1 MPLKNSSKNGK
12 RPLLWQQVLI
22 VAITLTAVTV
32 VILLGR
38 QIYRETREMA
48 TEQFNQQ
55 QLILARA
62 AAAGIEAYYK
72 ELSNALSSLAN
83 LPNIQH
89 MASESLTC
97 IQHTYWGFPPRTS
110 IRLLDSDGILR
121 FIYPLDGWRG
131 ELIGRDYGE
140 EAYFQEAR
148 ETGHT
153 SVSGLIVNEQGE
165 TRIRIAVPVYLTYK
179 TETVRLG
186 DESGVIATPIDP
198 DEPEA
203 GRFQG
208 VLVSSLDPHIIAQD
222 FTSPIVSGK
231 TGYAWL
237 LNEEGIFIAHH
248 EEGFTGRNGFEV
260 RAERNPDISYEA
272 IEQIQHRMIAGE
284 EGVGRYVSGW
294 HRGQKGETEKLI
306 AYTPVHINDNTWSV
320 AVCAPVSEAEE
331 VIQMT
336 KRTEQYTLAFVIL
349 ALAAGGLC
357 LFTTSYRWS
366 RSLEQEVGR
375 RMRELGETSD
385 YLSNLIRYANAP
397 IIVWNPDRQ
406 VTIFN
411 EAFEKMSGRTEA
423 EMTGQP
429 LDVLFP
435 KESRSDALHKIES
448 ASKGEYW
455 ETVEIPILR
464 QDGEIRLGLW
474 NSANIYGEDGKTL
487 IATVAQG
494 QNITERKRA
503 EEALRAS
510 ESEKKS
516 ILNAISDVVVFQDRS
531 LSIRWANEAAARS
544 VDRTPQELVGCH
556 CYEVW
561 HGRSEPCEGCPIL
574 RTLETGSSASST
586 MRTPDGRWW
595 EIVGETVR
603 DYAGKTVG
611 AIEIARDIT
620 ERKRAEE
627 VVRET
632 TQLLE
637 TILDHTHM
645 LVAYMDPQ
653 FNFVR
658 VNRVYAEADKRE
670 PSFFPGK
677 NHFDLYPNAENEAIF
692 RRVVE
697 TGKPHFVGAKP
708 FEYAEHPGRG
718 VSYWDWSLVPIKNPE
733 GTVTGLVLTLVN
745 VTERVRAE
753 EALRESELRYRTT
766 IDAMGDAIHLVGP
779 DLRFTLVNPAHRQWA
794 KELGSGTPDYI
805 GHTIF
810 EVFPSLPDRLRDKLR
825 DEYDRVFRTG
835 ETLITEESTMFGDR
849 ELVTET
855 RKIPIFEKGRVT
867 QVVTVMRDITERKRA
882 EEALRESEA
891 QKQALLD
898 ASPDMIMQ
906 IDTNMKILWANR
918 TALDMNLDAVGQTCH
933 KAFPGMNE
941 PCEGC
946 PCKKAINTGQ
956 IEMGVQY
963 QPAVVGVQG
972 ESYWEDIGV
981 PLKDSDGK
989 VVGVIEIARNVTE
1002 RVLAEEALRR
1012 SLERTSRGQRL
1023 LLALSQAAQAVQR
1036 ARTPDEVYQTVGGEV
1051 ARLDYQVAIFTLT
1064 DDRAHLTVRHLTV
1077 GPAVLRAARRLTGLP
1092 AQDYRFP
1099 LVPGGFFERI
1109 IAAGETI
1116 FVERTTES
1124 IAEALPGP
1132 VRPLADRLVT
1142 MLGLE
1147 RAICAPLTV
1156 GGERHG
1162 LLSVVGADL
1171 AEADVPAITA
1181 FATQA
1186 ATAIENAWLFEEV
1199 RAGREQLRDLTSY
1212 LQTARE
1218 EERAYIAREIHDEF
1232 GQSLTALKMDLAWLT
1247 KRLADRPR
1255 LAEKAST
1262 MSDLIDSTIQTVRR
1276 VATQLRPGLLD
1287 DLGLAAAIEWQ
1298 AQELAERTGINCE
1311 LYLGD
1316 EDIVLDRDLA
1326 TAVFRIFQEMLTN
1339 VARHAEATEVQ
1350 VELEEG
1356 PDKLVLIVRDNGKGI
1371 TPGQISDPHSL
1382 GLIGMRERARSWGG
1396 DVIFQSVPGQGTV
1409 ITVRVPRP
1417 D

>member
-1 MPLKNSSKNGK
+1 MPLKNSSKSGK
-12 RPLLWQQVLI
+12 RSLLWQQVLI
-22 VAITLTAVTV
+22 VTITLTVVAV

-38 QIYRETREMA
+38 QIYRETRERA

-72 ELSNALSSLAN
+72 ELSNAMSSLAN

-110 IRLLDSDGILR
+110 IRLLDNDGILR

-131 ELIGRDYGE
+131 ELIGRNYGE
-140 EAYFQEAR
+140 EAYFQETR
-148 ETGHT
+148 ETGRI

-186 DESGVIATPIDP
+186 DESGIIATPIYP

-208 VLVSSLDPHIIAQD
+208 VLVGSLDPHIIAQG
-222 FTSPIVSGK
+222 FVSPIVSGK

-237 LNEEGIFIAHH
+237 LNGEGIFIAHH

-272 IEQIQHRMIAGE
+272 IEQIQHRMMAGE
-284 EGVGRYVSGW
+284 EGVGRYISGW
-294 HRGQKGETEKLI
+294 HRGQKGETEKLV
-306 AYTPVHINDNTWSV
+306 AYTPVHINGNTWSV

-349 ALAAGGLC
+349 ALMAGGLA

-375 RMRELGETSD
+375 RTRELRETSD

-423 EMTGQP
+423 EMMDQP

-435 KESRSDALHKIES
+435 EESLSDALYKIEG

-455 ETVEIPILR
+455 GTVEIPILR

-494 QNITERKRA
+494 Q
-503 EEALRAS
+503 
-510 ESEKKS
+510 
-516 ILNAISDVVVFQDRS
+516 
-531 LSIRWANEAAARS
+531 
-544 VDRTPQELVGCH
+544 
-556 CYEVW
+556 
-561 HGRSEPCEGCPIL
+561 
-574 RTLETGSSASST
+574 
-586 MRTPDGRWW
+586 
-595 EIVGETVR
+595 
-603 DYAGKTVG
+603 
-611 AIEIARDIT
+611 DIT
-620 ERKRAEE
+620 ARK
-627 VVRET
+627 
-632 TQLLE
+632 
-637 TILDHTHM
+637 
-645 LVAYMDPQ
+645 
-653 FNFVR
+653 
-658 VNRVYAEADKRE
+658 
-670 PSFFPGK
+670 
-677 NHFDLYPNAENEAIF
+677 
-692 RRVVE
+692 
-697 TGKPHFVGAKP
+697 
-708 FEYAEHPGRG
+708 
-718 VSYWDWSLVPIKNPE
+718 
-733 GTVTGLVLTLVN
+733 
-745 VTERVRAE
+745 RAE
-753 EALRESELRYRTT
+753 EALRESEIRYCTT

-779 DLRFTLVNPAHRQWA
+779 DLRFTLVNSAHRQWA

-805 GHTIF
+805 GQTIF
-810 EVFPSLPDRLRDKLR
+810 EVFPSPPDGLRDKLR

-835 ETLITEESTMFGDR
+835 ETLITEESTTIGGK

-855 RKIPIFEKGRVT
+855 RKIPIFEKERVIH
-867 QVVTVMRDITERKRA
+867 VVTVMRDITKRKRA

-981 PLKDSDGK
+981 PLMDSDGK

-1002 RVLAEEALRR
+1002 RVLAEEALHR

-1099 LVPGGFFERI
+1099 LVPGGFFARI
-1109 IAAGETI
+1109 IAAGETT
-1116 FVERTTES
+1116 FVERITE
-1124 IAEALPGP
+1124 IVAEALPGP
-1132 VRPLADRLVT
+1132 VRPLASRLAAL
-1142 MLGLE
+1142 LGME
-1147 RAICAPLTV
+1147 RSILSPLTV

-1162 LLSVVGADL
+1162 LLAVVGADL
-1171 AEADVPAITA
+1171 TEADVPAITA

-1186 ATAIENAWLFEEV
+1186 ATAIENAWLFEKV

-1218 EERAYIAREIHDEF
+1218 EERAYIAREIHDDF

-1255 LAEKAST
+1255 LTEKAST

-1326 TAVFRIFQEMLTN
+1326 TAIFRIFQETLTN

-1350 VELEEG
+1350 VELEDGTDE
-1356 PDKLVLIVRDNGKGI
+1356 LVLIVRDNGKGI

-1382 GLIGMRERARSWGG
+1382 GLIGMRERARSWDG
-1396 DVIFQSVPGQGTV
+1396 DVTFQSIPGQGTTV
-1409 ITVRVPRP
+1409 TVRMPRP
-1417 D
+1417 N